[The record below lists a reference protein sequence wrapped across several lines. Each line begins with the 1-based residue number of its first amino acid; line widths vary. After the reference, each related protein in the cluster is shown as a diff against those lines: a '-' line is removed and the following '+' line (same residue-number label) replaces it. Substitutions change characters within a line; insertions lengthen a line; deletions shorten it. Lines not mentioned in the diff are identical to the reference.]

1 MAPFAST
8 TTDREE
14 VNMPME
20 KTKFGPFM
28 VYRCSRKGC
37 NWHSPYVL
45 SRENADK
52 YIRNHNNDAHPK
64 KAK

>member
-1 MAPFAST
+1 
-8 TTDREE
+8 
-14 VNMPME
+14 MPME